1 MIIGAGKY
9 QAKKKKNIDKL
20 KKKLNETN
28 TELFEII
35 KINDKVKPKN
45 LFNAIDLYQN
55 DSLLDLIDKKERFK
69 NSLVIL
75 ESYLQKNINTE
86 KNIKEINKQLI
97 KEISL
102 IKKNIKQLDNDIEK
116 IKSYFSFE

>member
-20 KKKLNETN
+20 KQKLNETN

>member
-1 MIIGAGKY
+1 MIIGTGKY

-20 KKKLNETN
+20 KQKLDESNN
-28 TELFEII
+28 ELFEII

-55 DSLLDLIDKKERFK
+55 DSLLDLVDKKERFK
-69 NSLVIL
+69 NNLVIL
-75 ESYLQKNINTE
+75 ESYLQQNINTE

-97 KEISL
+97 KEIKI
-102 IKKNIKQLDNDIEK
+102 IKKKIKQLDNDIEK